1 MPLCSSARLFPWTLS
16 TATIISV
23 FPVKRIPCRG
33 IPQKFIDSQIA
44 SPARQVVER
53 ERLRR
58 SLIKFAEEL
67 SLFQNE
73 TTYGFPQINFL
84 AHDVIDSVCEISIL
98 QINFVKY
105 HSIII
110 PMLII
115 IKSISQLN
123 HFA

>member
-1 MPLCSSARLFPWTLS
+1 MPLCSGARLFPWTLS
-16 TATIISV
+16 TATIILV

-53 ERLRR
+53 LRC

-84 AHDVIDSVCEISIL
+84 AHDVTDSVCEISI
-98 QINFVKY
+98 NFTKY
-105 HSIII
+105 YSTII
-110 PMLII
+110 PMPAKQQNQYRSLITLLGI
-115 IKSISQLN
+115 
-123 HFA
+123 